1 MAEPLEPHLSKR
13 ERQIMDIVFA
23 KGEVTALEVLESFP
37 EKLSY
42 SAVRTFLRIL
52 EQKGHVKH
60 RKQENRFVYFP
71 VISTEQASRSAEKR
85 LLTTFFAGSV
95 HKAVV
100 ALLKVSETKLSD
112 AEFKRIEAMIQK
124 ARKDGR

>member
-1 MAEPLEPHLSKR
+1 
-13 ERQIMDIVFA
+13 MDVVFA
-23 KGEVTALEVLESFP
+23 KGEVTALEVLESLP
-37 EKLSY
+37 DKLSY

-60 RKQENRFVYFP
+60 RKQENRFVYCP
-71 VISTEQASRSAEKR
+71 VISTEQASRSAAKR
-85 LLTTFFAGSV
+85 LLKTFFAGSV

-100 ALLKVSETKLSD
+100 ALLEASETKLSD
-112 AEFKRIEAMIQK
+112 AEFKRIEALIHK